1 MAEKTPNAFIQWAEL
16 DGYKKAFIES
26 MEENR
31 EQAWLW
37 MYFSGFSVEAIAEE
51 YNCPKGRVH
60 MSLKQNIE
68 KYN

>member
-51 YNCPKGRVH
+51 YNCPKGTYVAKTEYRE
-60 MSLKQNIE
+60 I
-68 KYN
+68 